1 MQPSK
6 YVLRSFWCGGAFAL
20 CVAGCASNQTEAKNA
35 APEESNVETTTAS
48 TESETTVQISKA
60 LRDRC
65 GMPDEPHAAPNFD
78 FDRATLRARGK
89 NVLDDV
95 AVCLTSGP
103 LKGEVITLVGR
114 ADARGSEDYNQAL
127 SASRAAA
134 ARNYLA
140 QHGVPETQM
149 KLMARGEEGARGSD
163 ESGFA
168 VDRRVDIEVGDV
180 KNSPILQGTMM
191 QQEASDTKPADTRKA
206 GSYADVAEGGEVVNP
221 GSPSKGSSS
230 SGSVKASGSVNATTK

>member
-6 YVLRSFWCGGAFAL
+6 CVLRSVFSGGLLAMT
-20 CVAGCASNQTEAKNA
+20 VAGCASNQ
-35 APEESNVETTTAS
+35 VETKAVPEQPPAAEAS
-48 TESETTVQISKA
+48 TTSADSETTVQISKA
-60 LRDRC
+60 LRERC
-65 GMPDEPHAAPNFD
+65 ALPDEPQAAPNFD
-78 FDRATLRARGK
+78 FDQATLRARGK

-95 AVCLTSGP
+95 ATCLTSGP
-103 LKGEVITLVGR
+103 LKGEVVTLVGR
-114 ADARGSEDYNQAL
+114 ADPRGSADYNQAL

-140 QHGVPETQM
+140 QRGVPESQL

-163 ESGFA
+163 ETGFA
-168 VDRRVDIEVGDV
+168 LDRRVDIEVGDL

-191 QQEASDTKPADTRKA
+191 QAETSDSKPADARKA
-206 GSYADVAEGGEVVNP
+206 GSYADVAEGGQVVNQ
-221 GSPSKGSSS
+221 GSPTTGSG